1 MEETTVRS
9 PKTLTEAI
17 RYYSDPDVTLAT
29 MVEARWPNGV
39 TCPTCGAS
47 NPRFISTR
55 RMWECRDKHPRRQF
69 SAKVGTIFEDS
80 PLPLEKWFPAVWLI
94 ANAKNGVSSHEVG
107 RALGVTQKT
116 AWFMLHRIRLAMKA
130 GTFVKLSG
138 QVEADETWIGPDTRK
153 MHAKRL
159 EARRKASGKEEGK
172 VSQAIIAGLLERAPK
187 GSKRK
192 SRVHAGVVPTTRA
205 IDLVP
210 PITDHVMAG
219 SEMITDMNRSYWPV
233 RDEYIHSVI
242 DHTKM
247 YVKGHVHTNGI
258 ENFWSLL
265 KRMIHGT
272 YVGVSSFHL
281 GAYVDEEVFR
291 FNERGDDDGGRFG
304 RILGNVTGRRITY
317 DALINRPAMA

>member
-1 MEETTVRS
+1 MVR
-9 PKTLTEAI
+9 
-17 RYYSDPDVTLAT
+17 D
-29 MVEARWPNGV
+29 RWPNGV

-55 RMWECRDKHPRRQF
+55 RLWECRERHPRRQF

-80 PLPLEKWFPAVWLI
+80 PLSLEKWFPAVWMI
-94 ANAKNGVSSHEVG
+94 ANAKNGISSHELG

-130 GTFVKLSG
+130 GTFMKLSG
-138 QVEADETWIGPDTRK
+138 KIEADETWIGPDTRK
-153 MHAKRL
+153 MHTTRL
-159 EARRKASGKEEGK
+159 KAIRKAKGMEDGK
-172 VSQAIIAGLLERAPK
+172 VSQAIIAGLLERGTK
-187 GSKRK
+187 GGKK
-192 SRVHAGVVPTTRA
+192 SRVHAEVVDSTRA
-205 IDLVP
+205 WDLIP
-210 PITDHVMAG
+210 PIKDNVAPG
-219 SEMITDMNRSYWPV
+219 SELISDMNRSYWAV
-233 RDEYIHSVI
+233 RDQYIHSVI

-265 KRMIHGT
+265 KRMVHGT

-304 RILGNVTGRRITY
+304 QVLRNVTGRRITY
-317 DALINRPAMA
+317 EALINRPAMA